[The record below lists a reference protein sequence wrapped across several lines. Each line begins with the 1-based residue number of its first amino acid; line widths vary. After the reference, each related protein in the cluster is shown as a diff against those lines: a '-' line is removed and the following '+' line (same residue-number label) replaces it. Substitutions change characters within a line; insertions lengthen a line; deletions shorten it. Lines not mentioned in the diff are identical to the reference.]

1 MSAKLGKRNLGAT
14 ATDGVTVFGQVEPTC
29 VDLIDRVAEQM
40 LMPRS
45 WVVSQI
51 LKEWVE
57 KRTGME
63 ARPVGGLSWDDSF
76 REIISRYG
84 EETLVERQ
92 QRVSA

>member
-1 MSAKLGKRNLGAT
+1 MSAKRGIRST
-14 ATDGVTVFGQVEPTC
+14 APEGVTVFGQLEPTC

-40 LMPRS
+40 VMPRS

-57 KRTGME
+57 KRTGVE

-84 EETLVERQ
+84 EESLVDR